1 MLFNITNK
9 MSSRGFYMVLS
20 PFNKKYTTFGR
31 IFLKTD
37 HVSQLMLGKDMP
49 RQQEGALAKGQVGL
63 WQPLGR
69 ELKPILRVCLGI
81 KVGLLESSMPRTQ
94 FAAQISTYLLGKE
107 VDLNSSLV
115 SYSSCCRAHFD
126 IMILSSFM
134 SPHNSLSPNP
144 VVKHATHEPLQH

>member
-1 MLFNITNK
+1 MKDFPENRPCKLADVGKRHAEAAGRSISQGIGRT
-9 MSSRGFYMVLS
+9 MAA
-20 PFNKKYTTFGR
+20 FG
-31 IFLKTD
+31 D
-37 HVSQLMLGKDMP
+37 
-49 RQQEGALAKGQVGL
+49 
-63 WQPLGR
+63 R

-107 VDLNSSLV
+107 VALNSSLV
-115 SYSSCCRAHFD
+115 SYSSCCRAHFN

-144 VVKHATHEPLQH
+144 VVKHATHEPL